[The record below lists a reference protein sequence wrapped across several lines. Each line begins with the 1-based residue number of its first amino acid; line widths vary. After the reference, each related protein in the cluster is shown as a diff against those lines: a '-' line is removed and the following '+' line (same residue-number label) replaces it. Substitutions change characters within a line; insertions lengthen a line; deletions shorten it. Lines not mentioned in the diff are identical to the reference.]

1 MLTWEGRYNDPGTR
15 IAQWTNEKVKL
26 RVLFVITKFTDTHGI
41 TINFIDTDRPDEA
54 SSIFRRAGFKS
65 LEDAVSK
72 CEEIV
77 SKETPNSML
86 CEIDRSQFKCL
97 R

>member
-1 MLTWEGRYNDPGTR
+1 MLVWEDGYNDP
-15 IAQWTNEKVKL
+15 WTKFAEWENERVRL
-26 RVLFVITKFTDTHGI
+26 RVSFVITKFTDTHGV
-41 TINFIDTDRPDEA
+41 TINFIDTDHPEHV
-54 SSIFRRAGFKS
+54 SSIFRRAGFQS

-77 SKETPNSML
+77 SKGTPNSML